1 MFSLSSSFLI
11 RFLSGLLVLSIFV
24 SFFYSCKKDSKEN
37 ENEDIVTLLGIGLY
51 ARSCVGQNTF
61 PSSGNVGALTRLQ
74 ILPSQTSSAINSYNT
89 PHQVYLPQ
97 SGISRKNILSVFYP
111 GTGSSPC
118 EIGAIL
124 QQGATRGYH
133 IIGLSYPNN
142 EAVNSVCNQGDAKSD
157 AGCFENLRREVITGA
172 DVSPYVSVDA
182 SNSIEGRLLSLLQY
196 LVQTRPG
203 EGWEQFV
210 TGNNINWSLVYVG
223 GHSQGSGHAAFH
235 GKIRAVARVSIYSGV
250 SDYSL
255 QFATIPSWMGG
266 AQTAPAGS
274 YYGLIHENDT
284 VANFSGN
291 PNQVTDAWLNQ
302 FSMTGALTN
311 TSIGSPFANSKRL
324 VTSSCNGMGAAAL
337 HSCPMINGFQSIW
350 NYVSYP

>member
-11 RFLSGLLVLSIFV
+11 RFLTGLLVLSIFV

-74 ILPSQTSSAINSYNT
+74 ISPTQTSSAINSYNT

-97 SGISRKNILSVFYP
+97 SGVSRKNILSVFYP

-255 QFATIPSWMGG
+255 QFATIPTWMGG
-266 AQTAPAGS
+266 GTNGS
-274 YYGLIHENDT
+274 CGFVLR
-284 VANFSGN
+284 S
-291 PNQVTDAWLNQ
+291 
-302 FSMTGALTN
+302 
-311 TSIGSPFANSKRL
+311 NS
-324 VTSSCNGMGAAAL
+324 
-337 HSCPMINGFQSIW
+337 
-350 NYVSYP
+350 

>member
-61 PSSGNVGALTRLQ
+61 PSSGNVGTLTRLQ
-74 ILPSQTSSAINSYNT
+74 ISPTQTSSAINSYNT

-97 SGISRKNILSVFYP
+97 SGVSRKNILSIFYP

-142 EAVNSVCNQGDAKSD
+142 EAVNSVCNQGDAKFD

-235 GKIRAVARVSIYSGV
+235 GKIRAVARVSVYSGV

-255 QFATIPSWMGG
+255 QFATIPTWMGG

-302 FSMTGALTN
+302 FSMTGSLTN
-311 TSIGSPFANSKRL
+311 TSVGSPFANSKRL
-324 VTSSCNGMGAAAL
+324 VTSGCNGMGSAAL

-350 NYVSYP
+350 NYISYP